1 MRVVLDTNQ
10 LVAALLRPPELATF
24 VMAWESAR
32 FTVVASSEL
41 IAEYLHVL
49 AYPEIASL
57 IYPELLR
64 TFQSHLLQDIELVEP
79 PETPRVCRDPDDDK
93 VIAAAIYGLADFIL
107 TVDKDLIAPEVEGV
121 LGQMGIAVTTGSTLI
136 HLLDSAGSK

>member
-24 VMAWESAR
+24 MMAWESGR
-32 FTVVASSEL
+32 FTVVASPAL
-41 IAEYLHVL
+41 IDEYFRVL

-64 TFQSHLLQDIELVEP
+64 AFQNQLLADIELVDP

-93 VIAAAIYGLADFIL
+93 VIAAAIYGLADFVL
-107 TVDKDLIAPEVEGV
+107 TVDQDLLATEVRQVLEEMGV
-121 LGQMGIAVTTGSTLI
+121 SITSGADLLL
-136 HLLDSAGSK
+136 LLDSLQAT